1 VRLGRQRSLAADAV
15 DGLVARRGDEPGTG
29 IGRGAVARP
38 ALGRDSERFLGGF
51 FGAVEVAE
59 EAGEGRDDTSPLLAE
74 ELLGQCSTSGLTSI
88 DP

>member
-15 DGLVARRGDEPGTG
+15 DGLVARGGDEPGTRV
-29 IGRGAVARP
+29 GRGAVARP
-38 ALGRDSERFLGGF
+38 ALGGDGERFLRGF

-74 ELLGQCSTSGLTSI
+74 DLLGQCSTSGLTSI